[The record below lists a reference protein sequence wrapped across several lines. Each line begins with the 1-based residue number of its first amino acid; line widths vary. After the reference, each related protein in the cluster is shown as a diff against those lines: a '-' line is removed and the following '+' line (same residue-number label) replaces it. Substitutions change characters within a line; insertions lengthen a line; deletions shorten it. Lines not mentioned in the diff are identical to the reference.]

1 LETLKKNNN
10 MMDFL
15 RQPWPW
21 YVAGPIIGVT
31 VPLLLLV
38 GNRVL
43 GISSSLRHICAMCLP
58 ANVPFLK
65 YNWKDSLWNIYFVVG
80 LLVGGF
86 IAGVL
91 LQPVHAMP
99 LSDATWQNLQALGI
113 SKQGG
118 ILPVEVYS
126 WSHLFTWKHLIITV
140 GGGFLVGFGTR
151 YSGGCTSGHGIAGI
165 SMMQWPSL
173 LATILFFAGGIITA
187 NFILPLLLK

>member
-1 LETLKKNNN
+1 

-21 YVAGPIIGVT
+21 YVAGPIIGLT

-38 GNRVL
+38 GNRAL

-65 YNWKDSLWNIYFVVG
+65 YNWKDYLWNIYFVIG

-99 LSDATWQNLQALGI
+99 LSDATWQNLQVLGI
-113 SKQGG
+113 SKQKG
-118 ILPVEVYS
+118 ILPAEVYS
-126 WSHLFTWKHLIITV
+126 WAHLLTWKHLIITA

-151 YSGGCTSGHGIAGI
+151 YSGGCTSGHGITGI

-173 LATILFFAGGIITA
+173 LATVLFFAGGILTA